1 MAKKTAKKIRFK
13 NNAYYFRTYVTLET
27 GERKQVERKGGKTE
41 KEAERALMKFELELE
56 GKYLRVNSKMKFF
69 DFLDRF
75 FDEYSINWNG
85 NSTIT
90 CKGYLKFIKK
100 NFKNI
105 PLDRINTYTLQQ
117 EFNEVSKKGY
127 IQNYIRNIKMFLN
140 RAFKYAI
147 KTMKILNE
155 NPLEDVTIKGKIGI
169 QKRAFTLEELKKVKE
184 YLFARKNK
192 RYYHLFIILLNT
204 GARIGEIMALEWK
217 DIDFENNKISIKK
230 SLYYDN
236 NGTAHLNQMPKNK
249 YSIRDVYVNDETLDI
264 FKEKLEIYNKNKEEL
279 KKHFKDSGFVFV
291 RNDGTLE
298 TKGCKDYFSK
308 LITKKVCI
316 TSPIHSLRHTHATF
330 LVEAGYDPKNI
341 QVRMGHKDLKTT
353 LNIYTHIS
361 TEKKKELGTNINFFA
376 KK

>member
-1 MAKKTAKKIRFK
+1 MAKNIRFK
-13 NNAYYFRTYVTLET
+13 NNKYYFRTYVTLDT
-27 GERKQVERKGGKTE
+27 GERKQIERVGGKTE
-41 KEAERALMKFELELE
+41 KEAERALMKFELEHE
-56 GKYLRVNSKMKFF
+56 GKYLRVNSKMYLF

-75 FDEYSINWNG
+75 VDEYSVNWNG
-85 NSTIT
+85 NSLIT

-105 PLDRINTYTLQQ
+105 QLNRINTYTLQQ

-127 IQNYIRNIKMFLN
+127 IQNYIRNIRMFLN

-147 KTMKILNE
+147 KTMKILDE
-155 NPLEDVTIKGKIGI
+155 NPLEDVTVKGKIGV

-236 NGTAHLNQMPKNK
+236 NGIAHLNQMPKNK
-249 YSIRDVYVNDETLDI
+249 YSIRDVYVNDETLDV

-308 LITKKVCI
+308 LITK
-316 TSPIHSLRHTHATF
+316 H
-330 LVEAGYDPKNI
+330 
-341 QVRMGHKDLKTT
+341 
-353 LNIYTHIS
+353 
-361 TEKKKELGTNINFFA
+361 
-376 KK
+376 